1 MNKNFN
7 IDARVILT
15 LGRDSIKNHTTALVE
30 LVKNSYDADATKVW
44 IDIFCRSSNE
54 YIRIVDNGCGMTEDE
69 IDKYWLRIGYSE
81 KRTNRFSSKKRRKT
95 GEKGIGRISSDRL
108 GSILSLKTKSID
120 SDIIGM
126 VINWDDF
133 DVEGKDLTSIPI
145 KILDNPQMLNLI
157 SKNSNLKT
165 GTELEINNLRQNW
178 TKNDITNLY
187 NELSILSPPFKEVID
202 FEIYLNND
210 IAEEYNRKIES
221 PFFENAEIELNAK
234 YYGKEINYSV
244 KDRFTNKST
253 EQKKITWNQ
262 LQQRIYGSKYEKTLE
277 APIFGPISLTLMFWT
292 RESSSILTENL
303 RLSDLRT
310 FLDQNAG
317 VKIYRDNIR
326 VKPYGN
332 PKDPEGDWLGLA
344 ERKTRDPAGV
354 GRPRWV
360 VSANQVVGAI
370 FVSRDNNSNL
380 TDSSSREG
388 LIHDEAFNQLKTLVL
403 GCLRI
408 LEIHRHE
415 VYIKSE
421 TSEKKLSSPK
431 EDVKVLNNELKI
443 LKKDLGTL
451 KKHISKSSQRPVQRT
466 IDQVVNVLETIP
478 ETQKSINE
486 LVSQSTVFRGLATIG
501 IASAVFGHETQTS
514 ISNFL
519 SSTYTV
525 KNILEKTEDKNEFAL
540 NEILKSIKY
549 AEQVASWGA
558 FALARV
564 QRDKRR
570 KRKMSITKILNT
582 TLSQVKPVF
591 EAIDIEFQTKFE
603 EIECVTFAMDIEAI
617 FLNLLTNA
625 YFACQQKIRKRTINI
640 TLKKM
645 ERNQISGYSISI
657 SDTGPGINKEIKKMI
672 WKPLFTTKVDQ
683 DGKEIGTGLG
693 LAIVDSIVKDLKGEK
708 LVDNDPILKGARFL
722 IWLPFK

>member
-44 IDIFCRSSNE
+44 IDIFCRSSNK

-120 SDIIGM
+120 SDIIGI
-126 VINWDDF
+126 VTNWDDF

>member
-44 IDIFCRSSNE
+44 IDIFCRSSNK
-54 YIRIVDNGCGMTEDE
+54 YIRIVDNGCGMTEGE

-81 KRTNRFSSKKRRKT
+81 KRTNRFSNKKRRKT

-108 GSILSLKTKSID
+108 GSILNLKTKSIN
-120 SDIIGM
+120 SDIVGIA
-126 VINWDDF
+126 INWDDF
-133 DVEGKDLTSIPI
+133 DVEGKDLTSVPI
-145 KILDNPQMLNLI
+145 KILDNPQISNLI
-157 SKNSNLKT
+157 SKNSNFKT
-165 GTELEINNLRQNW
+165 WTELEINNLRQNW
-178 TKNDITNLY
+178 IKNDIANLH
-187 NELSILSPPFKEVID
+187 NELSIFSPPFKKVID

-210 IAEEYNRKIES
+210 IAEEYNGKIES
-221 PFFENAEIELNAK
+221 PFFENAEIELNAE
-234 YYGKEINYSV
+234 YYGKEIKYLV

-253 EQKKITWNQ
+253 EQKKITWDQ
-262 LQQRIYGSKYEKTLE
+262 LQQKFFGSKYEKTLE

-292 RESSSILTENL
+292 RESSSIFTENL
-303 RLSDLRT
+303 RLGDLRF

-344 ERKTRDPAGV
+344 ERKTREPAGV
-354 GRPRWV
+354 RRPRWV
-360 VSANQVVGAI
+360 VSANQVVGAV
-370 FVSRDNNSNL
+370 FVSRDNNPNL

-388 LIHDEAFNQLKTLVL
+388 LIHGDAFNQLKTLVL

-415 VYIKSE
+415 IYMKSE

-431 EDVKVLNNELKI
+431 EDVKVLNTKLNV
-443 LKKDLGTL
+443 LKKDLNIL
-451 KKHISKSSQRPVQRT
+451 KKHISKSSHRPVQKT

-525 KNILEKTEDKNEFAL
+525 KNILEKSEDKKKLAL
-540 NEILKSIKY
+540 AEISKAIKY
-549 AEQVASWGA
+549 AKQVSSWGA

-564 QRDKRR
+564 QRDKRK
-570 KRKMSITKILNT
+570 KRKISITKILNT
-582 TLSQVKPVF
+582 TLDEVKAVF
-591 EAIDIEFQTKFE
+591 EAIYIVFQTDFD
-603 EIECVTFAMDIEAI
+603 EIECSTFAMDIEAI

-625 YFACQQKIRKRTINI
+625 YTACQQKNRKRIINI
-640 TLKKM
+640 TLKKK
-645 ERNQISGYSISI
+645 EINKISGYSISI
-657 SDTGPGINKEIKKMI
+657 SDTGPGINEEIKKMI
-672 WKPLFTTKVDQ
+672 WKPLFTTKVDR

-693 LAIVDSIVKDLKGEK
+693 LTIIDSIVKELKGEK
-708 LVDNDPILKGARFL
+708 IVDNDPILKGARFY
-722 IWLPFK
+722 IWLPFN